1 MKKILITF
9 LALALIVL
17 LGFVGIKLTTKETET
32 IMNSGFVN
40 GNTASNLYNGGA
52 FCEYDGTIYFSN
64 PSDSWKLYSMDSSGG
79 NLKKLAN
86 DIPTY
91 INVDENYIYYVDYA
105 RQKLGLED
113 FRTAAPSW
121 GRMGF

>member
-64 PSDSWKLYSMDSSGG
+64 PSDSWKLYLAKEMKVAGYNIDLN
-79 NLKKLAN
+79 NL
-86 DIPTY
+86 
-91 INVDENYIYYVDYA
+91 V
-105 RQKLGLED
+105 
-113 FRTAAPSW
+113 
-121 GRMGF
+121 